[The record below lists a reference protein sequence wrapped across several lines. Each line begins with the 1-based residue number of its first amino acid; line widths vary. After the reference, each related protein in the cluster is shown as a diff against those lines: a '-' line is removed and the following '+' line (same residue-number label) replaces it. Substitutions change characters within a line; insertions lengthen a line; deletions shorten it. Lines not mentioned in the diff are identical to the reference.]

1 MIEWTISLG
10 EFIAVVFAALAV
22 GLILRDSFKQ
32 LGNEGIELDPIDEAV
47 LSFMLSPDVRHIEKI
62 RANALAVYPYE
73 TRLEQ
78 SEIMQEYLAELKDLR
93 HRNPDAYSQHVD
105 LHPNHL
111 DLNVRDDFDAH
122 VHAAIS
128 L

>member
-1 MIEWTISLG
+1 MVEWTISIG
-10 EFIAVVFAALAV
+10 EFLAVIFAALAV

-32 LGNEGIELDPIDEAV
+32 LGSEPIELEPIDEAI
-47 LSFMLSPDVRHIEKI
+47 LSMMSSPDVRYIEEV
-62 RANALAVYPYE
+62 RAEALAIYPYE

-78 SEIMQEYLAELKDLR
+78 SEIMQNYLAELKDLR
-93 HRNPDAYSQHVD
+93 NRNPEAYSQHVD

-111 DLNVRDDFDAH
+111 DLNVRDTFDAH

>member
-1 MIEWTISLG
+1 MIEWTISIG
-10 EFIAVVFAALAV
+10 EFIAVIFAALAI

-32 LGNEGIELDPIDEAV
+32 LGSEQLELDPIDEAV
-47 LSFMLSPDVRHIEKI
+47 LSLMTSPDVRHIEKV
-62 RANALAVYPYE
+62 RAEALAMYPYE

-78 SEIMQEYLAELKDLR
+78 SEIMQNYLFELNELR
-93 HRNPDAYSQHVD
+93 NRNPAAYSQHVD

-111 DLNVRDDFDAH
+111 DLNVRDTFDAH